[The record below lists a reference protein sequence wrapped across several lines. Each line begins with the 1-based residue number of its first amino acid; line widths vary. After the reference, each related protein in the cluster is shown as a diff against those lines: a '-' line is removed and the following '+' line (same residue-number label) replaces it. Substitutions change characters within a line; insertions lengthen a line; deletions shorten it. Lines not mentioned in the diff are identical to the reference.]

1 MVWVLNS
8 VEPFFVALDESGE
21 EFRSLGRQG
30 GGPDEFRS
38 PNALVSGAAADQ
50 VWVYDRGANTLARI
64 SDPESS
70 RTVITLSRDSL
81 PPGRMVSMD
90 NAGTGNGRYWI
101 RPASGGF
108 LFGRGRPGTDNM
120 RQIWN
125 MDIVRHGQ
133 DGAVELLFSPAD
145 HLVDPTT
152 LYGEA
157 TEFLP
162 FPLIDVCAD
171 RSFALYD
178 PGSNTLQRF
187 SPDGAVAGS
196 VTLPEPK
203 RLETSADRLFAMV
216 YPGVLEE
223 APPGALPDSAAIH
236 GMLRLQWPEMS
247 RQMAPVLPEYAD
259 MQCAG
264 DVVWLQPLDV
274 ESGQMGRGPAWLRIA
289 ADGTIESTDLP
300 DRFRPMRF
308 TADRIWGA
316 HKGDYDIES
325 VAWIAAP
332 GR

>member
-1 MVWVLNS
+1 
-8 VEPFFVALDESGE
+8 
-21 EFRSLGRQG
+21 
-30 GGPDEFRS
+30 
-38 PNALVSGAAADQ
+38 
-50 VWVYDRGANTLARI
+50 
-64 SDPESS
+64 
-70 RTVITLSRDSL
+70 
-81 PPGRMVSMD
+81 
-90 NAGTGNGRYWI
+90 
-101 RPASGGF
+101 
-108 LFGRGRPGTDNM
+108 M

-171 RSFALYD
+171 GSFALYD

-259 MQCAG
+259 LQCAG
-264 DVVWLQPLDV
+264 DVVWLQPLDG
-274 ESGQMGRGPAWLRIA
+274 ESGQMGRGPGWLRIA
-289 ADGTIESTDLP
+289 ADDTIESVHLP

-308 TADRIWGA
+308 TTDRIWGV
-316 HKGDYDIES
+316 HRGDYDIES